1 MIPTDI
7 KEDVRFIDEALVP
20 KVDKEICTVSDRSI
34 VDDQLLKSKLTL
46 KANAAHED
54 IEMGRLLTQDEL
66 LIELGLGRDK

>member
-7 KEDVRFIDEALVP
+7 KEDVRFSDEALVP
-20 KVDKEICTVSDRSI
+20 KFDKEICTVSDRSI